1 LIQAGVVEVV
11 FPEDIDVPERWVA
24 DFDMS
29 MSMMKE
35 AGLEVRSVS
44 SDVE

>member
-1 LIQAGVVEVV
+1 MYL
-11 FPEDIDVPERWVA
+11 ERWVA

-35 AGLEVRSVS
+35 AGLDVRSVS
-44 SDVE
+44 SDETE